1 MLNEKELRKHLTE
14 DLGCVFGIFHKGG
27 VAMTCFN
34 CKDDGEAETLS
45 QVGIQLIITA
55 IKMPKFGRMLE
66 FVNTTLKQDRKDLE
80 RLVDELDPMV
90 EINARVKNGNQD

>member
-14 DLGCVFGIFHKGG
+14 DLGCVFGIFNKDGI
-27 VAMTCFN
+27 ATTCFN
-34 CKDDGEAETLS
+34 CKDAGETETLS
-45 QVGIQLIITA
+45 QVGIQLIIAA
-55 IKMPKFGRMLE
+55 IKMPKFARMLE
-66 FVNTTLKQDRKDLE
+66 FVHITLKQDRKDLE